1 MENRGITPFFQKE
14 IGLTRLYQTYSM
26 FVVYPSGLE
35 PETTPSEG
43 VILSN

>member
-26 FVVYPSGLE
+26 FVPCN
-35 PETTPSEG
+35 P
-43 VILSN
+43 

>member
-26 FVVYPSGLE
+26 FVVLPAGIE
-35 PETTPSEG
+35 PTTAP
-43 VILSN
+43 